1 MTMGKPPVDYERI
14 LTDLHFKKGSS
25 DIKDYE
31 RAKFIL
37 IKKPFDPNYEAKI
50 KAIVNFFNV

>member
-1 MTMGKPPVDYERI
+1 MGKPPVDYERI